1 MIGGEDSFASIFLI
15 DGNELSLSSPYRKDL
30 VLFQIDWMEQFLQ
43 QLNDSQL
50 DAVLYNDGPSLVI
63 AGAGSGKTRV
73 LTYKIAYLLKNGI
86 APYSILALTFTN
98 KAARE
103 MKSRVAAFV
112 DEDTARRLWM
122 GTFHSI
128 FSRILRREAD
138 HFGYRSDFT
147 IYDAQDSK
155 NLIKAIIKEKA
166 LDDKIYRPGSVQ
178 ARISKAK
185 NLLITPEIYLKDKE
199 LIAGDHFHRQ
209 ERLGDIYLAYWNRCR
224 TSGVLDFDDLLLYTY
239 LLFKEHPEVIERYQN
254 HFRFVLV
261 DEYQDTNPVQHEI
274 VRQLAQE
281 HRRVCVVGDDA
292 QSIYSFR
299 GATIGN
305 ILNFQKTYPESKL
318 FKLEQNYRSTKTI
331 VNAANSLIEKN
342 TEQIPKTIFSKNTTG
357 DKIRIIS
364 AYTDYEEG
372 NNVASRIAEMRMLH
386 SFEYQDFVI
395 LYRTNAQSRIFE
407 EALRKI
413 NIPYRIYGG
422 LSFYQRKEVK
432 DVIAYMR
439 LIANHNDEEAFKRVV
454 NYPARGIGDTT
465 LNKLIAAASLQ
476 GVSLWEVLSHPL
488 DYNLNISSGT
498 AKKLEGFRNLID
510 KFTTDNATLNAYELG
525 RCLVRDTGMLAELHN
540 DRTIED
546 LSRVQNVEELINSLH
561 EFVSTR
567 LEEGRH
573 DVKTGDFLAEI
584 ALLTDQDTDKDE
596 QSSRVTMMTIHSAK
610 GLEFKN
616 VFVVG
621 LEEDLFPSERSEHN
635 PKEIEEERR
644 LFYVAI
650 TRAEENVMLTY
661 AARRFR
667 NGQSQTCSPSRFLYD
682 IDPEYLQ
689 ETFGRSPSRGETTT
703 QFNSKVFHS
712 TLDKACHPAL
722 DVESPV
728 KKIVNYQGID
738 GQTRNDKIQR
748 VGNLSVGNAIRH
760 ERFGQGQVI
769 ELTGENENAKATVD
783 FESFGRKQLLLK
795 FAKFEI
801 VK

>member
-1 MIGGEDSFASIFLI
+1 
-15 DGNELSLSSPYRKDL
+15 
-30 VLFQIDWMEQFLQ
+30 MEQFLQ

-103 MKSRVAAFV
+103 MKSRIAAFV
-112 DEDTARRLWM
+112 DEDTARRIWM

-128 FSRILRREAD
+128 FSRILRREAPA
-138 HFGYRSDFT
+138 FGYRSDFT

-155 NLIKAIIKEKA
+155 NLIKTIIKEKA
-166 LDDKIYRPGSVQ
+166 LDDKIYKPGSIQ
-178 ARISKAK
+178 FRISKAK
-185 NLLITPEIYLKDKE
+185 NLLITPEIYLKDRE
-199 LIAGDHFHRQ
+199 LIADDHFHRQ
-209 ERLGDIYLAYWNRCR
+209 DRIGEIYMAYWNRCR
-224 TSGVLDFDDLLLYTY
+224 TAGVMDFDDLLLYTY
-239 LLFKEHPEVIERYQN
+239 LLFKEHPEIIERYRN

-274 VRQLAQE
+274 VRQLAEE

-318 FKLEQNYRSTKTI
+318 FKLEQNYRSTKNI

-342 TEQIPKTIFSKNTTG
+342 KEQIPKTIFSKKAAG
-357 DKIRIIS
+357 ERIRIIS
-364 AYTDYEEG
+364 AYSDYEEG
-372 NNVASRIAEMRMLH
+372 YNVAARIAEMRMLK
-386 SFEYQDFVI
+386 SYEYKDFVI

-407 EALRKI
+407 EALRRI

-439 LIANHNDEEAFKRVV
+439 LIANPNDEEAFKRVI

-465 LNKLIAAASLQ
+465 LNKIIAAASQQ

-488 DYNLNISSGT
+488 DYNLNINSGT
-498 AKKLEGFRNLID
+498 AKRLEGFRNLIEG
-510 KFTTDNATLNAYELG
+510 FITENTTGNAYELG
-525 RCLVRDTGMLAELHN
+525 RNIIRQTGLLADLHN
-540 DRTIED
+540 DRTPEG
-546 LSRVQNVEELINSLH
+546 LSRVQNVEELTNSLH
-561 EFVSTR
+561 EFVSGR
-567 LEEGRH
+567 LEEGRQ
-573 DVKTGDFLAEI
+573 DVKLGDFLAEI
-584 ALLTDQDTDKDE
+584 SLLTDQDTDKDE

-621 LEEDLFPSERSEHN
+621 LEEDLFPSERSDNN

-661 AARRFR
+661 AASRFR
-667 NGQSQTCSPSRFLYD
+667 NGQSWTCLPSRFLDD
-682 IDPEYLQ
+682 IDPAYLQ
-689 ETFGRSPSRGETTT
+689 TSSPTPPHRGGRLGVPSFSGDVTGSFFHKSPFPKKEEVKISRPFPPPLWGGAGGEVLSTGTT
-703 QFNSKVFHS
+703 
-712 TLDKACHPAL
+712 
-722 DVESPV
+722 
-728 KKIVNYQGID
+728 
-738 GQTRNDKIQR
+738 
-748 VGNLSVGNAIRH
+748 IRH
-760 ERFGQGQVI
+760 ERFGLGKVVEVI
-769 ELTGENENAKATVD
+769 GENENAKATVD

-801 VK
+801 I